1 MNIFKHHRL
10 LWALIFQ
17 ACIVFPAF
25 SQGREAVSRWE
36 SVKNSREYLYGE
48 GYGITLEDAD
58 KNALNDLLSKINI
71 KVKGSTEIEERQNV
85 DGDVLTSSS
94 SFRQAV
100 NTYANATL
108 NNTEKVVLS
117 DEPEAKVGRYIKRS
131 EVARIFEA
139 RKGKVLE
146 YVASAEEAETKG
158 KIDVALKDYYW
169 AFVLLKTLQ
178 YPDELRHST
187 QDGKSVLLGTY
198 IPNRMNE
205 IFENLNVVARKQEG
219 DDVEIFITYKQ
230 KPVSSVDYSYDDG
243 KDWSYPCSAQDGVGL
258 LELSSGHQ
266 TSCYKVK
273 FVYDYKNLAHIDKDV
288 EDAFEQHEVVALPKA
303 WKMQVE
309 RAKSGQ
315 ADLSRTETQSNIK
328 KPTPYQD
335 NGTLTAIL
343 KGVTGAVSKKNY
355 AAANSY
361 FTPEGLKNYKQLLQ
375 YGKAKLVGE
384 SDLRFYKTNSGVVAR
399 GVKMSFS
406 FANGARKN
414 FTEEVVFTFN
424 ADNKIDNI
432 VFGLGKAAE
441 DDILG
446 KGVWSEEARYAIM
459 NFLENYKTAYALKNM
474 DYIRNVFDDHAVIIV
489 GKLVHVEREE
499 TGGDIKQVTPAHDIV
514 VHNRYTKDEY
524 LKNVDRA
531 FRSNEC
537 ININFKNNDV
547 LKAGKGGEIY
557 GIQIEQDYYS
567 THYGDHGY
575 LFLLVDI
582 NNPTQPSIKVR
593 TWQPEK
599 DPDFGVYGLGD
610 FRW

>member
-1 MNIFKHHRL
+1 MRFYKHHRL

-17 ACIVFPAF
+17 VCIVFPAF

-36 SVKNSREYLYGE
+36 SIKNNPAYYCGE
-48 GYGITLEDAD
+48 GYGITIDEAD
-58 KNALNDLLSKINI
+58 KKALNDLLSKISV
-71 KVKGSTEIEERQNV
+71 KVKGSTETEESENV
-85 DGDVLTSSS
+85 DGGVLTSNS

-100 NTYANATL
+100 STYANATL
-108 NNTEKVVLS
+108 NNIEKVVLS
-117 DEPEAKVGRYIKRS
+117 DEPEAKVGCYIKRS

-146 YVASAEEAETKG
+146 YVASAEAAEAKG

-187 QDGKSVLLGTY
+187 QDGKSVLLSTY
-198 IPNRMNE
+198 IPNRLNE
-205 IFENLNVVARKQEG
+205 IFEDLKVEARKQEG
-219 DDVEIFITYKQ
+219 ESVEIFITYKQ
-230 KPVSSVDYSYDDG
+230 NPVSSVDFSYYDG
-243 KDWSYPCSAQDGVGL
+243 RDWSYPCSAQDGVGL
-258 LELSSGHQ
+258 MELLSGYQ
-266 TSCYKVK
+266 PSCYKVK
-273 FVYDYKNLAHIDKDV
+273 FVYDYKNQSHIDKEV
-288 EDAFEQHEVVALPKA
+288 EDAFEQHEVMALSKA
-303 WKMQVE
+303 WKMQVCSSKSQQTTLL
-309 RAKSGQ
+309 RA
-315 ADLSRTETQSNIK
+315 ETKPNIK
-328 KPTPYQD
+328 KPAPYQD
-335 NGTLTAIL
+335 NGTLTAVL
-343 KGVTGAVSKKNY
+343 KGVTEAVAQKNY

-384 SDLRFYKTNSGVVAR
+384 SDLRFYQTNSGVVAR

-414 FTEEVVFTFN
+414 FVEEVVFTFN

-432 VFGLGKAAE
+432 VFGLGKTAE

-489 GKLVHVEREE
+489 GKLVYVEREE